1 MGFIGMGGAIGDCDL
16 ASVLVMVR
24 LSVTRRM

>member
-1 MGFIGMGGAIGDCDL
+1 MGFIGIGGTTDDCDL

-24 LSVTRRM
+24 LSVTRRR